1 MHEKLALLLC
11 KRDVVVL
18 NPSGWE
24 EALLRKSN
32 NDNIEFS
39 DQWEILD
46 PNDEEEFDAVRTG
59 TRIELMWKSN
69 MALRKGSM
77 KQHRKGVGGG
87 PGDPANHS
95 D

>member
-46 PNDEEEFDAVRTG
+46 PNGEEEFDTVRTG
-59 TRIELMWKSN
+59 TNVELTWKST
-69 MALRKGSM
+69 MTLCKDSM
-77 KQHRKGVGGG
+77 KKHRKGTGG
-87 PGDPANHS
+87 
-95 D
+95 